1 MKNIPSIKFNHKAFP
16 KSGIEVITLE
26 SLAKRKDTFE
36 HSPEKPHQI
45 NFYMLAFYT
54 EGSSKQLV
62 DYDWYDV
69 QKNTLIYLSKEQV
82 NAFQFKKDLSG
93 YCLLFS
99 KEYFEKRFS
108 FLTNETVF
116 RLFTPYL
123 FSPTLQIP
131 EDSDFKNY
139 FELLFKEYSKLG
151 QFNQESVIDSL
162 FTIILTKAEQF
173 KQIQTS
179 KLNDSSKTKLFL
191 KFYNLLSE
199 NFSSSRSADFYASE
213 LAITYKHLN
222 SVCKELLNKTAKK
235 FIDDYII
242 LEAKRRLINSEI
254 KSTELAYFL
263 GFDDPT
269 NFIKYF
275 KKMTGL
281 TPNSFKKLHI

>member
-1 MKNIPSIKFNHKAFP
+1 MKDIPSIKFNHKAFP
-16 KSGIEVITLE
+16 QSGLEVITLE

-45 NFYMLAFYT
+45 NFYMLIFYT
-54 EGSSKQLV
+54 NGLSKQLV
-62 DYDWYDV
+62 DYEWYNV
-69 QKNTLIYLSKEQV
+69 KKNTLIYLSKEQV
-82 NAFQFKKDLSG
+82 NAFRFNKDLAG
-93 YCLLFS
+93 YCMLFS
-99 KEYFEKRFS
+99 KEYFEKRFN

-131 EDSDFKNY
+131 ANSDFQNY
-139 FELLFKEYSKLG
+139 FELLYKEYSRIE
-151 QFNQESVIDSL
+151 QFNQESIIDAL
-162 FTIILTKAEQF
+162 FTVILTKAEQF

-191 KFYNLLSE
+191 RFYNLLSE
-199 NFSSSRSADFYASE
+199 KFINSRSAEFYAKE
-213 LAITYKHLN
+213 LAVTYKHLN

-242 LEAKRRLINSEI
+242 LEAKRRLINSEL

-263 GFDDPT
+263 GFEDPT

-275 KKMTGL
+275 KKITGL
-281 TPNSFKKLHI
+281 TPNSFKKLHN